1 MGKDIGMSTPSGN
14 LQQSSTATY
23 SQAVQYLEG
32 ARSRMTAVQGQV
44 ADAAATLSAHYQ
56 GPDGQAYAQVMANWS
71 AEVDRIKATCEAMEN
86 QLDNS
91 MMASNKTQSDSMGAV
106 QQQSHLSISHGST
119 SDGVYSM
126 LTN

>member
-106 QQQSHLSISHGST
+106 QQQGHLSISHGST
-119 SDGVYSM
+119 SDGVYST

>member
-1 MGKDIGMSTPSGN
+1 MSTPSGN

-23 SQAVQYLEG
+23 ATAVQYLEG
-32 ARSRMTAVQGQV
+32 ARSQMAAVQGQV

-56 GPDGQAYAQVMANWS
+56 GPDGHAYAQVMANWS

-91 MMASNKTQSDSMGAV
+91 LMASNKTQSDNSGAV
-106 QQQSHLSISHGST
+106 QQAGHLSISHGSV
-119 SDGVYSM
+119 SDGVYSS
-126 LTN
+126 LTS

>member
-1 MGKDIGMSTPSGN
+1 MSTPSGS

-23 SQAVQYLEG
+23 SQAVQYLEN
-32 ARSRMTAVQGQV
+32 ARTQMTQIQGQV
-44 ADAAATLSAHYQ
+44 ADSAATLGTNYQ

-91 MMASNKTQSDSMGAV
+91 LMASNKSQSDASGAV
-106 QQQSHLSISHGST
+106 QQAAHLSITHGST
-119 SDGVYSM
+119 SDGVYGA
-126 LTN
+126 LTDY